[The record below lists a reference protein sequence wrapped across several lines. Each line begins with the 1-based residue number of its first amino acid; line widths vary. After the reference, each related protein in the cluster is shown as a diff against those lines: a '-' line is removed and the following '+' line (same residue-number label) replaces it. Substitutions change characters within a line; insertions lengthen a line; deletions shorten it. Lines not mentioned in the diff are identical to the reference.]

1 LEKDFIRL
9 ILEAVTP
16 LNYGVIHK
24 KKRKVSE
31 SSEIYMKEEIED
43 LKLEFGGLYLVV
55 DEDIAPESLI
65 ENSSFVI
72 SKPISTTAFIALGM
86 GIPSIVFDPTG
97 NLQKSDP
104 GLRTLMLAQNR
115 SEIMKIITNFNTQI
129 N

>member
-1 LEKDFIRL
+1 MAEMGFTANTLVKM
-9 ILEAVTP
+9 T
-16 LNYGVIHK
+16 
-24 KKRKVSE
+24 
-31 SSEIYMKEEIED
+31 KEEIED

-104 GLRTLMLAQNR
+104 GLRTLTLAHNR

-129 N
+129 K